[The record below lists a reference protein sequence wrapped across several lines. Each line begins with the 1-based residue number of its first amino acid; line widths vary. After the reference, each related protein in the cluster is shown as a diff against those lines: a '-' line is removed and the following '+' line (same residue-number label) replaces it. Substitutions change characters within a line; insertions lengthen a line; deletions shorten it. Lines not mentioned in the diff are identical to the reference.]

1 MNLQLLNESPINEDF
16 ISAEVFLGYVAK
28 MALEKIKGI
37 EHSFAMHLISETAE
51 RMLRLTPQQAESI
64 YETRIHLLYKEK
76 DGFIALL
83 QWFFSKSRMRRK
95 RTEQPIRLNDLASIQ
110 LTEKQAMG
118 YLLLAAS
125 GLDFLTAQI
134 QVFEIETHLLMRTT
148 SQQEA
153 RSKLNQFYK

>member
-1 MNLQLLNESPINEDF
+1 MNMQLLDESPINENF
-16 ISAEVFLGYVAK
+16 ISADVFLGYVAK
-28 MALEKIKGI
+28 MALEQIKGI
-37 EHSFAMHLISETAE
+37 EHSFALHLISETAE
-51 RMLRLTPQQAESI
+51 RMVRLTPQQADSI
-64 YETRIHLLYKEK
+64 FETRIHLLYKEK

-83 QWFFSKSRMRRK
+83 QWFLSKSRMRRK
-95 RTEQPIRLNDLASIQ
+95 RPEQPIRLNDLASIE

-134 QVFEIETHLLMRTT
+134 QVFELETHLLLRTA

-153 RSKLNQFYK
+153 RSMLNQLYK

>member
-1 MNLQLLNESPINEDF
+1 
-16 ISAEVFLGYVAK
+16 
-28 MALEKIKGI
+28 
-37 EHSFAMHLISETAE
+37 MHLISETAE

-64 YETRIHLLYKEK
+64 FETRIHLLYKEK

-118 YLLLAAS
+118 YLLLVAN
-125 GLDFLTAQI
+125 GLDFLAAQI
-134 QVFEIETHLLMRTT
+134 QVLNSRRT
-148 SQQEA
+148 
-153 RSKLNQFYK
+153 Y